1 MDDYGKPLYDNLQY
15 CRRCCMPETNE
26 GIIFDEFGVCQ
37 ACQSAEQKIHI
48 NWKEREKQLQEIF
61 QDYKNKA
68 GNNYDCIIIPG
79 GFSYGDYLRA
89 GAVARFSN
97 IMSGIKS
104 ASEKG
109 KAIIGICNGFQI
121 LVESGL
127 LPGALITNNSTNFIS
142 KEIQLKVSNNNSLFT
157 NKYTEQEIIRMPIAH
172 KQGNYFADTELLNE
186 LKDNN
191 QIAFQY
197 KDNPNGS
204 CLNIAG
210 IFNKQKNILGMMPHP
225 ERAAEHILG
234 SQDGIK
240 IFESILS
247 NI

>member
-1 MDDYGKPLYDNLQY
+1 MKLWKINNMKCAVIVFPGSNCDHDAYYVAKKHL
-15 CRRCCMPETNE
+15 
-26 GIIFDEFGVCQ
+26 GIEVDFVW
-37 ACQSAEQKIHI
+37 H
-48 NWKEREKQLQEIF
+48 
-61 QDYKNKA
+61 KNSDL
-68 GNNYDCIIIPG
+68 NNYDCIIIPG